1 MPVQDQTPAMTS
13 NAAAS
18 IYHRLGVPTV
28 INAHTTATRLSGG
41 IMRPEVAEAMREATQ
56 WTVDMATLES
66 RASELI
72 AGYTGA
78 EAGYVTAGAAAGL
91 LLGTAACVTGLDP
104 SRMNRLPDTRGMK
117 NEVIVARSQRNFYD
131 HAVRSVGVTLVEVG
145 ISDRHSGAGVRDT
158 EAWEIGAAIN
168 ENTAAVLYVA
178 HPDARPAL
186 ADVVAAA
193 HAKGAPVLVDAAAQ
207 LPPAAN
213 LRRFIEQGAD
223 LVCFSGG
230 KGIGGPQASGIL
242 CGRRDLVMAAALQ
255 HLDQD
260 IYWEQWNP
268 PPGLFDK
275 SRLPGLP
282 QHGIGRPAKVGK
294 EAIVGLLVALEHF
307 TAESDESRIDRW
319 GAQMQALSDA
329 LVGVAHASVQV
340 VRERR
345 GATVPL
351 VHLALDEAAAG
362 MSALDLVRRLQ
373 DGEPSVHANPSRT
386 HERLVLFSPVALRP
400 GDERVIAQRVR
411 AELG

>member
-1 MPVQDQTPAMTS
+1 MPPNTTP
-13 NAAAS
+13 S
-18 IYHRLGVPTV
+18 IYARLGVPTV

-41 IMRPEVAEAMREATQ
+41 IMRAEVAEAMREATQ
-56 WTVDMATLES
+56 FTVDMATLES
-66 RASELI
+66 RASEII
-72 AGYTGA
+72 AGHTGA
-78 EAGYVTAGAAAGL
+78 EAGYVTAGAAAAL

-117 NEVIVARSQRNFYD
+117 NEVIVPRSHRNFYD
-131 HAVRSVGVTLVEVG
+131 HAVRSVGVSLVEVG
-145 ISDRHSGAGVRDT
+145 ISDRYSGAGVRDC

-178 HPDARPAL
+178 NANARPSL
-186 ADVVAAA
+186 AEVVAVA
-193 HAKGAPVLVDAAAQ
+193 HARGVPVLVDAAAQ

-213 LRRFIEQGAD
+213 LRRFIAEGAD

-260 IYWEQWNP
+260 IFWEQWNP
-268 PPGLFDK
+268 PPALFDK
-275 SRLPGLP
+275 SRIPGLP

-307 TAESDESRIDRW
+307 VAEGDDTRIARW
-319 GAQMQALSDA
+319 GAQMQALRAA
-329 LVGVAHASVQV
+329 LDGVRNARVDLVQD
-340 VRERR
+340 RR
-345 GATVPL
+345 GAAIPV

-362 MSALDLVRRLQ
+362 MTALDLVRRLQ

-386 HERLVLFSPVALRP
+386 HEGLVLFSPVALKP
-400 GDERVIAQRVR
+400 GDERAIAARVR
-411 AELG
+411 EILG

>member
-1 MPVQDQTPAMTS
+1 MSSNTTP
-13 NAAAS
+13 S
-18 IYHRLGVPTV
+18 IYARLGVPTV

-41 IMRPEVAEAMREATQ
+41 IMRAEVAEAMREATQ
-56 WTVDMATLES
+56 FTVDMATLES
-66 RASELI
+66 RASEII
-72 AGYTGA
+72 AGHTGA
-78 EAGYVTAGAAAGL
+78 EAGYVTAGAAAAL

-117 NEVIVARSQRNFYD
+117 NEVIVPRSHRNFYD
-131 HAVRSVGVTLVEVG
+131 HAVRSVGVSLVEVG
-145 ISDRHSGAGVRDT
+145 ISDRYSGAGVRDC

-178 HPDARPAL
+178 NANARPSL
-186 ADVVAAA
+186 AEVVAVA
-193 HAKGAPVLVDAAAQ
+193 HARGVPVLVDAAAQ

-213 LRRFIEQGAD
+213 LRRFIAEGAD

-260 IYWEQWNP
+260 IFWEQWNP
-268 PPGLFDK
+268 PPALFDK
-275 SRLPGLP
+275 SRIPGLP

-307 TAESDESRIDRW
+307 VAEGDDTRIARW
-319 GAQMQALSDA
+319 GAQMQALRAA
-329 LVGVAHASVQV
+329 LEGLRHARVDLVQD
-340 VRERR
+340 RR
-345 GATVPL
+345 GAAIPV

-362 MSALDLVRRLQ
+362 MTALDLVRRLQ

-386 HERLVLFSPVALRP
+386 HEGLVLFSPVALKP
-400 GDERVIAQRVR
+400 GDERAIAARVR
-411 AELG
+411 EILG